1 VRGFSFK
8 SRSDLTILGVVLV
21 VLTVVGLASLA
32 SHKASGDS
40 PTPIDACRED
50 LAREGEL
57 REAILISKN
66 KEIARLKVEMMK
78 REAFWQ
84 KQYEEQQAE
93 KAGSWCWEN
102 LKEQEKLVERNDKD
116 CTFNMRM
123 AKLVTNE
130 GNMKQLKNRLAAWG
144 LSPAEWC
151 NASPSQV
158 KEIADLTGLDGSTGV
173 PIISFTMSVPVPL
186 TEAEQIKEEE

>member
-1 VRGFSFK
+1 MKAFSFRSK
-8 SRSDLTILGVVLV
+8 SDLTVLGIVILLM
-21 VLTVVGLASLA
+21 TVVGMASFA
-32 SHKASGDS
+32 SMKASGNV
-40 PTPIDACRED
+40 PTAIDVCKMD
-50 LAREGEL
+50 LEKEIEL
-57 REAILISKN
+57 RKGLLVRKDE
-66 KEIARLKVEMMK
+66 EIERLKKQMGE
-78 REAFWQ
+78 REAFWR

-93 KAGSWCWEN
+93 KAGAWCWEN

-151 NASPSQV
+151 DASPAEV

-173 PIISFTMSVPVPL
+173 PIINFTMSVPAPL